1 MKSVREPENQ
11 QITISNELVE
21 QLSSPFGKFISAAK
35 RDAIQHLPRYSGE
48 LPVVGEKDAT
58 KQFRMIKK
66 GVSFGS
72 DFIYWWVYMFR
83 CNKLAGIFTHIFNT
97 SISQH
102 HVPCPLEKCFNKP
115 NT

>member
-58 KQFRMIKK
+58 KQFIHSFISHDKEGHLIRLWFYLLV
-66 GVSFGS
+66 GV
-72 DFIYWWVYMFR
+72 YV
-83 CNKLAGIFTHIFNT
+83 LL
-97 SISQH
+97 Q
-102 HVPCPLEKCFNKP
+102 
-115 NT
+115 